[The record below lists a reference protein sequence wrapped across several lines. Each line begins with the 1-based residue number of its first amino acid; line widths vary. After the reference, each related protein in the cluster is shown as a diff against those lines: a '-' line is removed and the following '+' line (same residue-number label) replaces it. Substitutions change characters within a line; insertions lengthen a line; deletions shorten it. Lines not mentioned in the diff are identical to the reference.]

1 VGVLGLVWANFLNF
15 CVVWRGAVPPVVRR
29 KRDDRKQLAIMYA
42 ELFKRIPRSP
52 TAKSLA
58 NEFADKEIRVLMSQN
73 GMLINDLD
81 PKSGRYVEKT
91 KLQKIESLLSV
102 IDTLI
107 LPNVLMLRANVQ
119 TRSDGSGATR
129 GGESFLRVHWVAVPK
144 VMRARRVNRRWRVR
158 SPEAGQRA
166 PDEHG
171 HGQGA
176 TQETQARGRRA
187 GGFAGGWRGP
197 GGWGGAVECRHG
209 KGCAGGGDEGERVRA
224 GGAAAADGESKQNG

>member
-144 VMRARRVNRRWRVR
+144 VMRARRVNRRWRRRRRQVPPPSPTPSGRRRHRRRRRRRRRRGHRRPNSILCPSVR
-158 SPEAGQRA
+158 PTASSPPRHHVRLHARPLRKTSRA
-166 PDEHG
+166 PSVSIYDPVHFG
-171 HGQGA
+171 
-176 TQETQARGRRA
+176 
-187 GGFAGGWRGP
+187 
-197 GGWGGAVECRHG
+197 
-209 KGCAGGGDEGERVRA
+209 
-224 GGAAAADGESKQNG
+224 